1 MRKRLAML
9 IVWLFFAGIMLGQ
22 SAKNPSP
29 KSQPTKQEQP
39 ALHSSNG
46 ENSQT
51 KVGNNETTHNGI
63 APDRNPSIEWP
74 RWMRDSN
81 WWLVII
87 AGLTGCVIGCQSWQT
102 KNAAKCALLNIQAF
116 INSERPWIQ
125 VITEPQNDK
134 SEFKH
139 NMWVV
144 KAVNRGKTPAA
155 IISDSWGFNL
165 ILVELSPPENPDYKK
180 SDEYKAPKVL
190 LPGESLVLRPLSRH
204 HLGLTFG
211 SEQCTCFDHSE
222 LNAFIFGVVRYRDV
236 LGNAALS
243 PIHETGWCCYCT
255 TEGERKGIIISDSS
269 IEGYTKH
276 T

>member
-1 MRKRLAML
+1 ML

-51 KVGNNETTHNGI
+51 NVGNEETTHNGI
-63 APDRNPSIEWP
+63 APDRNPFFQWLS
-74 RWMRDSN
+74 WMIPDSN
-81 WWLVII
+81 WCLVII
-87 AGLTGCVIGCQSWQT
+87 AGITGCLIGFQSCAT
-102 KNAAKCALLNIQAF
+102 SKAAKSALLNIQAF

-125 VITEPQNDK
+125 VITEPRNGK
-134 SEFKH
+134 SEFK
-139 NMWVV
+139 NNIWDV
-144 KAVNRGKTPAA
+144 KAINRGKTPAA
-155 IISDSWGFNL
+155 IISDSWGFY
-165 ILVELSPPENPDYKK
+165 LVELSPPETPDYKK
-180 SDEYKAPKVL
+180 VDEYKVPKVL
-190 LPGESLVLRPLSRH
+190 LPGESLVLRLQARH
-204 HLGLTFG
+204 DLGLMG
-211 SEQCTCFDHSE
+211 NSEQCTHFDHYE

-243 PIHETGWCCYCT
+243 PIHETGWCRYVT
-255 TEGERKGIIISDSS
+255 TEAEGARSGIIIRESD

>member
-1 MRKRLAML
+1 ML
-9 IVWLFFAGIMLGQ
+9 IVWFFFAGIMLGQ
-22 SAKNPSP
+22 SVKNSSP
-29 KSQPTKQEQP
+29 KSQPTRQEQP

-63 APDRNPSIEWP
+63 APDRNPFLEWL

-87 AGLTGCVIGCQSWQT
+87 AGLTGCMIGWQSCET
-102 KNAAKCALLNIQAF
+102 RKAAKSALLNIQAF

-139 NMWVV
+139 KHNMWVV

-165 ILVELSPPENPDYKK
+165 VESSPPETPVNKK
-180 SDEYKAPKVL
+180 DDVYKAPKVL
-190 LPGESLVLRPLSRH
+190 LPGESLVLRPLSRY
-204 HLGLTFG
+204 HLGLRG
-211 SEQCTCFDHSE
+211 DSEQCTHFDHSE

-243 PIHETGWCCYCT
+243 PTHETGWCCYCV

>member
-51 KVGNNETTHNGI
+51 SVGNKETPHNGI
-63 APDRNPSIEWP
+63 APDRNTSCEWP
-74 RWMRDSN
+74 RWMRDPN

-87 AGLTGCVIGCQSWQT
+87 AGLTGCMIGWQSWAT
-102 KNAAKCALLNIQAF
+102 KNAAKSALLNIQAF

-134 SEFKH
+134 SEFK
-139 NMWVV
+139 NNTWEV

-165 ILVELSPPENPDYKK
+165 VESSPPETPDNKK
-180 SDEYKAPKVL
+180 DDVYKAPKVL
-190 LPGESLVLRPLSRH
+190 LPGESLVLRPLTRYV
-204 HLGLTFG
+204 LGLSG
-211 SEQCTCFDHSE
+211 VSEQCTSFDHFE
-222 LNAFIFGVVRYRDV
+222 INAFIFGVVRYRDV

-255 TEGERKGIIISDSS
+255 TEGERKGIIIIDSS

>member
-51 KVGNNETTHNGI
+51 NVGNKETTHNGI
-63 APDRNPSIEWP
+63 APDRNPSFEWP

-87 AGLTGCVIGCQSWQT
+87 AGLTGCVIGLQSWET
-102 KNAAKCALLNIQAF
+102 KKAAKSALLNIQAF

-125 VITEPQNDK
+125 VIVETSSDLKQIWK
-134 SEFKH
+134 
-139 NMWVV
+139 V
-144 KAVNRGKTPAA
+144 KAINLGKTPAA

-165 ILVELSPPENPDYKK
+165 VELSLPETPDYKK
-180 SDEYKAPKVL
+180 VDVYKAPKVL
-190 LPGESLVLRPLSRH
+190 LPGESLVLRPLARYD
-204 HLGLTFG
+204 LGLRG
-211 SEQCTCFDHSE
+211 DSEQCTRFDHSE
-222 LNAFIFGVVRYRDV
+222 LQAFIFGVVRYRDV

-243 PIHETGWCCYCT
+243 PIHETGWCCYCI
-255 TEGERKGIIISDSS
+255 TEGERKGIIILDSS